1 MTPSMMRRLGFEKFR
16 ANFFLSY
23 ILREKKN
30 YPKNYPYF
38 PPYFWYQEIAR
49 KSQLAKVFGRAKN
62 CDFRAIS

>member
-49 KSQLAKVFGRAKN
+49 KSQFLALPKTLAS

>member
-1 MTPSMMRRLGFEKFR
+1 M
-16 ANFFLSY
+16 NYFLSY

-49 KSQLAKVFGRAKN
+49 KIFDVPSDDSEAVGVLHQNLGVIYVRK
-62 CDFRAIS
+62 